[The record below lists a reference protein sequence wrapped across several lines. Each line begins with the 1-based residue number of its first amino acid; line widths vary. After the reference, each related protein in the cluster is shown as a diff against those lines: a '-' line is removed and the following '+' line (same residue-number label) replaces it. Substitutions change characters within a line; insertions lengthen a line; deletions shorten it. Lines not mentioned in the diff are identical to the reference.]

1 MSEVYHIGPRKVMRN
16 KDCAFV
22 YLGRDFRFLIG
33 KKVMLVVQVLRTE
46 EKKDDEAKPL
56 YKQGYSLSDSL

>member
-1 MSEVYHIGPRKVMRN
+1 
-16 KDCAFV
+16 V

-46 EKKDDEAKPL
+46 ENKDDEAKPL
-56 YKQGYSLSDSL
+56 YKQGQSLSDSL